1 MAIKFADSKGAAQ
14 KSSILQYTY
23 VEGDNSVR
31 MVGDILPR
39 YVYWV
44 KGENGKNIPMEC
56 LAFNRDK
63 EAFDNVQTDWVRK
76 YHPEMKCG
84 WAYAIQCLHDGQVKV
99 LNLKKKLLEQ
109 IMLAAEDLGDPTDT
123 ETGWDVNFKR
133 VKTGPNVFN
142 VEYQLQVLRCKTRAL
157 GDEEKAL
164 VEELKSMEDVLP
176 RPTPEAQKDL
186 LDRIAGASPA
196 EVPEEVASELAKE
209 DLPW

>member
-1 MAIKFADSKGAAQ
+1 MAIEFANLKGTAQ
-14 KSSILQYTY
+14 KSSIVQYTY

-31 MVGDILPR
+31 MIGDILPR

-76 YHPEMKCG
+76 YNPEMKCG
-84 WAYAIQCLHDGQVKV
+84 WAYATQCIHDGKVKV

-109 IMLAAEDLGDPTDT
+109 IMLAAEDLGDPMDI

-164 VEELKSMEDVLP
+164 VEELKSMQDVLP
-176 RPTPEAQKDL
+176 RPTPEAQNDL
-186 LDRIAGASPA
+186 LDRIAGASPD
-196 EVPEEVASELAKE
+196 VPEEVESELSKE
-209 DLPW
+209 DVPW

>member
-31 MVGDILPR
+31 MIGDILPR
-39 YVYWV
+39 YVYWI

-99 LNLKKKLLEQ
+99 LNLKKK
-109 IMLAAEDLGDPTDT
+109 
-123 ETGWDVNFKR
+123 
-133 VKTGPNVFN
+133 
-142 VEYQLQVLRCKTRAL
+142 
-157 GDEEKAL
+157 
-164 VEELKSMEDVLP
+164 
-176 RPTPEAQKDL
+176 
-186 LDRIAGASPA
+186 
-196 EVPEEVASELAKE
+196 
-209 DLPW
+209 